1 MDTWDA
7 IRARRN
13 VRAYED
19 RPIPNGDLD
28 RILEA
33 GRRSP
38 SSLNRQRWD
47 FVVCTDRSQLQRL
60 ATVWA
65 GASHVATSAATIVLV
80 APDEEGSAFAIRGS
94 IAYDLGQVTM
104 CMLLAA
110 TELGIGSAH
119 ADVQD
124 QDLAR
129 EILGVPDDRYC
140 AYLIALGY
148 PADRPLRPIR
158 EPNRR
163 PLREI
168 VHREHW

>member
-1 MDTWDA
+1 METWDA
-7 IRARRN
+7 IRTRRN

-19 RPIPNGDLD
+19 KPIPDDDLD

-47 FVVCTDRSQLQRL
+47 FVVCTDRAQLERL

-65 GASHVATSAATIVLV
+65 GGPHVGTSAATIVLV
-80 APDEEGSAFAIRGS
+80 APAEDDPAFSLRSS
-94 IAYDLGQVTM
+94 IQYDLGQATM
-104 CMLLAA
+104 CMMLVA
-110 TELGIGSAH
+110 TELGIGCGH

-129 EILGVPDDRYC
+129 EILGIPDDRYC
-140 AYLIALGY
+140 AYNIALGY
-148 PADRPLRPIR
+148 PADGPFKPIKR
-158 EPNRR
+158 PNRR
-163 PLREI
+163 PFEEVI
-168 VHREHW
+168 HRGRW